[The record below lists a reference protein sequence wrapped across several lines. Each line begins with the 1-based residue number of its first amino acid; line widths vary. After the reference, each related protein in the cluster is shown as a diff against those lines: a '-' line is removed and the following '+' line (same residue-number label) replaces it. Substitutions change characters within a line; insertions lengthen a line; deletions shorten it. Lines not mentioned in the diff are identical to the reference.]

1 MDRRLRVAAGSAW
14 AFILLMGIV
23 SMFSDMTHES
33 ANSILGA
40 FLSLAGASATTIGF
54 VSGLGMCLGYALRL
68 FSGWLADR
76 THQYWT
82 ICIVGYILDLIFVP
96 LLALVPDNGWVLAC
110 SFVIMERVGKA
121 LKKPS
126 KDTLISFAAKQA
138 GAGKSFGI
146 QEFLDQMG
154 AFLGPIILYA
164 ILLWQDSGSLI
175 QDYRVCFAVLAI
187 PAVVTILLLFYA
199 RNRFPNPEN
208 FEPET
213 KETAPFRLNRTFII
227 YIIGISVFAA
237 GFLDFPLIT
246 MHVLNNGLMSSDE
259 LPLLYALAM
268 GVDAVAAI
276 LCGYL
281 YDRLGIATLIIP
293 TAIAA
298 PFVYLI
304 FGMTSF
310 PALIAGVVLWGVGMG
325 AQESILK
332 SAVTSIVP
340 KKNRSTGFGIFET
353 SFGICWFLGSWLAGW
368 LYDNDLTLM
377 IVFCLVTQLASI
389 PFYLGSARL
398 QRKAASA

>member
-126 KDTLISFAAKQA
+126 KDTLMSFAAKQA

-146 QEFLDQMG
+146 QEFLDQLG

-187 PAVVTILLLFYA
+187 PAAVTILLLFYA

-246 MHVLNNGLMSSDE
+246 MHVINNGLMSSDE

-281 YDRLGIATLIIP
+281 YDRLGIATL
-293 TAIAA
+293 
-298 PFVYLI
+298 
-304 FGMTSF
+304 
-310 PALIAGVVLWGVGMG
+310 
-325 AQESILK
+325 
-332 SAVTSIVP
+332 
-340 KKNRSTGFGIFET
+340 
-353 SFGICWFLGSWLAGW
+353 
-368 LYDNDLTLM
+368 
-377 IVFCLVTQLASI
+377 
-389 PFYLGSARL
+389 
-398 QRKAASA
+398 